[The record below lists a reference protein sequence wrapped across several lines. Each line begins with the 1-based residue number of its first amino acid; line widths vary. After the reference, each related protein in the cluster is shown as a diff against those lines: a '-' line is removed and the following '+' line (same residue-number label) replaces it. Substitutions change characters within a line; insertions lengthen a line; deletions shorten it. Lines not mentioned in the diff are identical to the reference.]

1 MSANPGDRPRDDSFE
16 DKGSPAQDAT
26 DGDVKHVVSLRRQTE
41 PIDPTPSPERRPS
54 VDDDAPEIEG
64 SPDDIGEKA
73 PPTPAATR
81 RWRKAKHAVS
91 FLNPAKLLKRR
102 EDPGPTPTG
111 GQLLTM
117 TAQQAAPT
125 RSSWHK
131 TPAPKKGSIK
141 RTNSS
146 QRSSDSTSSTLAKE
160 KRQRLRKLKRARSRT
175 TFTDLIGLTEKHD
188 DDLEKELLDDM
199 RSNKFPRHRAH
210 WLIMDPLQKWR
221 LKWDILMML
230 MICFV
235 MIVTPFDCGVPG
247 PFRGRT
253 PSS

>member
-1 MSANPGDRPRDDSFE
+1 MSAAPGDRPRDDSFE
-16 DKGSPAQDAT
+16 DKGSPAQDAE

-41 PIDPTPSPERRPS
+41 PSDDVPAPPVDGSPRRPRS
-54 VDDDAPEIEG
+54 DDAPEVEG
-64 SPDDIGEKA
+64 SPDDIGKA

-102 EDPGPTPTG
+102 EDPDPTPTG

-131 TPAPKKGSIK
+131 TPAPKVK

-160 KRQRLRKLKRARSRT
+160 KRQSYQLKAVLCIAWIYGHACSSCTRICSKSRKT
-175 TFTDLIGLTEKHD
+175 
-188 DDLEKELLDDM
+188 
-199 RSNKFPRHRAH
+199 N
-210 WLIMDPLQKWR
+210 
-221 LKWDILMML
+221 
-230 MICFV
+230 
-235 MIVTPFDCGVPG
+235 
-247 PFRGRT
+247 
-253 PSS
+253 

>member
-16 DKGSPAQDAT
+16 DKGSPAQDAK
-26 DGDVKHVVSLRRQTE
+26 DGDVKHVVSLRRQTDA
-41 PIDPTPSPERRPS
+41 PAPPVDGSPRRPRS
-54 VDDDAPEIEG
+54 DDAPEVEG
-64 SPDDIGEKA
+64 SPDDVDKSPNA

-91 FLNPAKLLKRR
+91 FLNPAKLLKKR

-131 TPAPKKGSIK
+131 TPAPKVK

-146 QRSSDSTSSTLAKE
+146 QRSSDSTSSSLAKE

-175 TFTDLIGLTEKHD
+175 SFAEMIGMTEKHD

-235 MIVTPFDCGVPG
+235 MIVTPSDRGVPG